1 MRRIILP
8 ILLCLGL
15 TVSALAQQPKDV
27 MKDPIPVA
35 MFQATYAF
43 HIPGLDT
50 KKLYGISHNIGG
62 SFVYKTES
70 NWLFTANGN
79 YIYGTKLNIDRVQIF
94 GEGITT
100 DVGEIIGS
108 AGRWWHQRG
117 RCPCHLKQHRP
128 QWKLRPSQW
137 LLRSGGL
144 GLSSQPHPCGLSRDH
159 AQ

>member
-108 AGRWWHQRG
+108 AGSFTTLEINQRG
-117 RCPCHLKQHRP
+117 LFFQGEVGKMFPLT
-128 QWKLRPSQW
+128 LTVA
-137 LLRSGGL
+137 
-144 GLSSQPHPCGLSRDH
+144 SSFRRAWAIFAAASVWIIP
-159 AQ
+159 